1 MVRKGSPWS
10 MFLKKKFLQEPHDG
24 SKRHVF
30 KQGMPQGVSGR
41 LSAQKKD
48 FPLLNFCNL
57 VLK

>member
-1 MVRKGSPWS
+1 MVDVP
-10 MFLKKKFLQEPHDG
+10 KKKFLQEPHDG

-30 KQGMPQGVSGR
+30 KQGMPQGVVSGR